1 MSRNFH
7 VLMHVLMQKFTK
19 LSRSLGR
26 HHPWWT
32 PGSSPTCWWYCRW
45 IRRGKQKVLLCSW
58 INNIER
64 RVCLLAVP
72 SGPGRSP
79 GYSTHSNEGSDP
91 PSALSLRTPPL
102 SSALFCGQFVAVWMF
117 SYMNTANAHQRA
129 GKDYFNP
136 VSLTFKSCHQRSK
149 KNFNKNMMHILRV
162 F

>member
-19 LSRSLGR
+19 LSRSVIVIWLIGYSWD
-26 HHPWWT
+26 HPWWT

-45 IRRGKQKVLLCSW
+45 IGRGKQKVLLRSW
-58 INNIER
+58 SNNIER

-129 GKDYFNP
+129 EKDYFIP
-136 VSLTFKSCHQRSK
+136 VSLTF
-149 KNFNKNMMHILRV
+149 
-162 F
+162 